1 MSNTVKNKE
10 KMQEEEKKGGK
21 ELKNQESDWV
31 LCQKPEGKK
40 EKIKMNNKGE

>member
-31 LCQKPEGKK
+31 LC
-40 EKIKMNNKGE
+40 